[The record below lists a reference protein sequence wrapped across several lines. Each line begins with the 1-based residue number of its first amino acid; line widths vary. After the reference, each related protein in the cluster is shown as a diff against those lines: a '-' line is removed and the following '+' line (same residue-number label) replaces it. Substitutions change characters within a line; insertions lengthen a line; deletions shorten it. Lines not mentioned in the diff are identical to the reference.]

1 MDYKRAVLAA
11 LITYGITLVIGLLA
25 AFGLGI
31 GFEDTQSGDISL
43 FTWLFGGA
51 TSIVA
56 VVLGSLWYFKKQG
69 TVANTN
75 TGIHLGLVM
84 IAVSFALDILS
95 FLPML
100 GDEETMRLLQS
111 YYGSAFFW
119 VIVGLVLLTTFAVAK
134 YKENYEKKSKK
145 SSK

>member
-100 GDEETMRLLQS
+100 GDEETMRLCK
-111 YYGSAFFW
+111 
-119 VIVGLVLLTTFAVAK
+119 VTMEVL
-134 YKENYEKKSKK
+134 
-145 SSK
+145 SSG